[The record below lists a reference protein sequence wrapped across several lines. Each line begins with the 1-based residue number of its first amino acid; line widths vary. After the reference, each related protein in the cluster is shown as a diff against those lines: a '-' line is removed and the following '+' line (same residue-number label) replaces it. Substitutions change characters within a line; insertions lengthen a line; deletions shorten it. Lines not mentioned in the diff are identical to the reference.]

1 MAKLPLPFVSPVK
14 GVSFRPEAV
23 ALVEVGMP
31 ALIEHDP
38 NNAYDAN
45 ACTVVVGNQVI
56 GHLPAQ
62 LAARLVGRGEGSW
75 SGTVVEKIGKADI
88 VGVRVRVESP
98 ALVSVGAS
106 SFVFPTAQPGPADR
120 EVVADVEARSSQ
132 PVVTQAVERERAV
145 SSRSGRRLG
154 VFDRIEGDKVIVRIA
169 GSKTASYP
177 AELVL
182 VEVLDDLN

>member
-14 GVSFRPEAV
+14 GVSFRPDAV
-23 ALVEVGMP
+23 ALVEVGM
-31 ALIEHDP
+31 AAFIEHDP
-38 NNAYDAN
+38 NNQYDAN
-45 ACTVVVGNQVI
+45 ACTVVVANQII

-88 VGVRVRVESP
+88 VGIRVRVETP
-98 ALVSVGAS
+98 ALVSVGAPT
-106 SFVFPTAQPGPADR
+106 FVLPPAQRGPSDTEILSAAAPSAA
-120 EVVADVEARSSQ
+120 EPVA
-132 PVVTQAVERERAV
+132 RERSV
-145 SSRSGRRLG
+145 TSRSGRRLG
-154 VFDRIEGDKVIVRIA
+154 YLDRIEGDKVFVKVA
-169 GSKTASYP
+169 GAKTASYP